1 MNADR
6 LQSIERSFGLDHSHS
21 RLRNLQ
27 SSRIRDASYLT
38 IQRPTKARSER
49 TTPQYETNWKF
60 SLETRSEQG
69 NGEEVGRAT
78 LESKRSRCAA
88 GIFGLAYGHR
98 ALLPG
103 TARDIAR
110 VRLRHYKVSVS
121 TTSTNGSSMVRS
133 VTDHDLGRRPND
145 RFRKREPEMVKLGK
159 RLRSGR

>member
-103 TARDIAR
+103 TARDIAH
-110 VRLRHYKVSVS
+110 VRLRHYTVSVS
-121 TTSTNGSSMVRS
+121 TTSANGSAIA
-133 VTDHDLGRRPND
+133 T
-145 RFRKREPEMVKLGK
+145 
-159 RLRSGR
+159 RLW